1 MSPLFGLAVNP
12 RLNPWEPDHAAL
24 VAAIRLWAPQV
35 ALSGTATGRT
45 WVGDGRAVLGALAE
59 NESAF
64 DQGDAPRFEPSY
76 YYGSRKYSENRQLRD
91 AIARQGAL
99 AACSWGPFQ
108 LMAMNAVRF
117 GYPLDEPLYGLWHV
131 DVSLPYVVKLVQEI
145 LAKQQPP
152 TPADFADSY
161 NSGRWDDPVSEQVAR
176 YRADFVKHFKDVVTR
191 RGL

>member
-1 MSPLFGLAVNP
+1 
-12 RLNPWEPDHAAL
+12 
-24 VAAIRLWAPQV
+24 
-35 ALSGTATGRT
+35 
-45 WVGDGRAVLGALAE
+45 
-59 NESAF
+59 
-64 DQGDAPRFEPSY
+64 
-76 YYGSRKYSENRQLRD
+76 
-91 AIARQGAL
+91 
-99 AACSWGPFQ
+99 
-108 LMAMNAVRF
+108 MAMNAVRF